1 MFKVACIQNCAGL
14 DLQRNID
21 ETSDLVRLA
30 RAAGAELI
38 CLPENFTRLDNDEQ
52 RGVALAYPE
61 ETHPALPHFAALAR
75 ELNCWLLLGSLSI
88 RVELARIN
96 NRSYLIDAQGKVA
109 GSYDKIHL
117 FDVNLGGG
125 QSYRESDVVAPGDR
139 AVLLPTPWGA
149 LGLTICY
156 DLRFAYLYRSLAQAG
171 AKFIAVPA
179 AFTKTTGEA
188 HWHVLLRARAIET
201 GCFIFAPGQGGD
213 HECGRKTYGHSLIV
227 NPWGEILAEAAE
239 QPGFILAEIDPALV
253 DATRHKIPSLSHD
266 KKFTEAAALS

>member
-1 MFKVACIQNCAGL
+1 MFKAACIQNCAGL

-21 ETSDLVRLA
+21 ETSALIRQA
-30 RAAGAELI
+30 RTAGADLI

-52 RGVALAYPE
+52 RAVALAYPE
-61 ETHPALPHFAALAR
+61 ESHPALPHFSKLAR

-88 RVELARIN
+88 RVEPTRIN
-96 NRSYLIDAQGKVA
+96 NRSYLIDNMGNIV
-109 GSYDKIHL
+109 GSYNKIHL
-117 FDVNLGGG
+117 FDVNLGSG
-125 QSYRESDVVAPGDR
+125 QAYRESDVVAPGDS

-156 DLRFAYLYRSLAQAG
+156 DVRFAYLYRALAQAG

-201 GCFIFAPGQGGD
+201 GCYIFAPGQGGV

-227 NPWGEILAEAAE
+227 NPWGEILAAAE
-239 QPGFILAEIDPALV
+239 EKPGYIMADIDLTKVEEARQRIPA
-253 DATRHKIPSLSHD
+253 LSHD
-266 KKFTEAAALS
+266 RHFSALQT